1 MLSGAEGRG
10 ENGMDQA
17 FWYKRICTHMR
28 MGLFVGPAKNL
39 SESTALID
47 DDEKKQTNKRRE
59 HQEAGEFS
67 ESRPA

>member
-1 MLSGAEGRG
+1 VQPKKEEKNR
-10 ENGMDQA
+10 MDQA

-28 MGLFVGPAKNL
+28 MGLFVGPAKSL
-39 SESTALID
+39 SESTTALID
-47 DDEKKQTNKRRE
+47 DDEGKKTNKRRE

>member
-1 MLSGAEGRG
+1 VQPKKEEKNR
-10 ENGMDQA
+10 MDQA
-17 FWYKRICTHMR
+17 FWYKRICTHIR
-28 MGLFVGPAKNL
+28 MDLFVGPAKNL

-47 DDEKKQTNKRRE
+47 DDEGKKTNKRRE

>member
-1 MLSGAEGRG
+1 
-10 ENGMDQA
+10 
-17 FWYKRICTHMR
+17 

-39 SESTALID
+39 SESTAF

-67 ESRPA
+67 ESRPAWRASPPPRLLFPFIFFQVFTRPSAPFD